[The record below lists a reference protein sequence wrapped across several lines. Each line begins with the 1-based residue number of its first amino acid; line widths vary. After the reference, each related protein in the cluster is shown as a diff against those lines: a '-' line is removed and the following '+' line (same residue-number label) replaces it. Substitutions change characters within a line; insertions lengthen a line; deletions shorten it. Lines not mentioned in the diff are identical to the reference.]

1 MERRLDS
8 WASASVG
15 SRFIWPERA
24 GGCTDFALAARVL
37 PIYRR
42 PSALPAKE
50 LSIEVREK
58 SATSLSAARL
68 GRLFALDAKVSV
80 RSGVMPAPI
89 DLRGGF
95 GFIVFDT
102 GG

>member
-1 MERRLDS
+1 MERRLVS

-15 SRFIWPERA
+15 SRFIWPDRA

-42 PSALPAKE
+42 PSAE
-50 LSIEVREK
+50 LSMEAREK

-95 GFIVFDT
+95 AFIVFDT